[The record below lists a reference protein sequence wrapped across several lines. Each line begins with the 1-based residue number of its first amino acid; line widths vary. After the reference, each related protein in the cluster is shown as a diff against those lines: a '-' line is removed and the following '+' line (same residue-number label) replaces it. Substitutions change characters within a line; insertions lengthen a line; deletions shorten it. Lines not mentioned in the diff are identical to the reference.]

1 MIKSGNLPSNFPDL
15 EKDWKMVKSLDIFF
29 KATASASLEAF
40 FFVLG
45 KSYSMSS
52 LRLQRI
58 VKRALFLPFLEVSI
72 DHLFDNLESGKRNYY
87 FGKKSGK
94 RPEFWIQKSVRTL
107 QVT

>member
-1 MIKSGNLPSNFPDL
+1 MKKSGNLPSNFPDL
-15 EKDWKMVKSLDIFF
+15 GKDWKMELKSGKMVKSLDIFF
-29 KATASASLEAF
+29 
-40 FFVLG
+40 VLV

-58 VKRALFLPFLEVSI
+58 GKKALFLPFLEVSI

-107 QVT
+107 RVT

>member
-1 MIKSGNLPSNFPDL
+1 MKKSGNLPSNFPDL
-15 EKDWKMVKSLDIFF
+15 EKDRNMELKSGKMVKSLDIFF
-29 KATASASLEAF
+29 
-40 FFVLG
+40 VLV

-58 VKRALFLPFLEVSI
+58 VKKALFLPFLEVSI
-72 DHLFDNLESGKRNYY
+72 DHLFDNLESGKKNYY

-94 RPEFWIQKSVRTL
+94 RPEFGIQKSVRTL

>member
-1 MIKSGNLPSNFPDL
+1 MKKSGNLPSNFPDL
-15 EKDWKMVKSLDIFF
+15 GKDRKMELKSGKMVKSLDIFF
-29 KATASASLEAF
+29 
-40 FFVLG
+40 VLV

-58 VKRALFLPFLEVSI
+58 VKKALFLPFLEVPI
-72 DHLFDNLESGKRNYY
+72 DHLFDNLESGKKNYY